1 MSRVQLPR
9 CTKLSNFY
17 SFWLQNKNI
26 PETCRVPFLPNK
38 NIPKCSVGWWGGGG
52 HFFFVILWFTFAF
65 KGPLER
71 IPEKIQSHVKITVKY
86 HRDKN
91 IPECCGIPKRMIQ
104 KGTKK

>member
-1 MSRVQLPR
+1 VLRTDGGVESVRRMEALAGRGVRDL
-9 CTKLSNFY
+9 
-17 SFWLQNKNI
+17 I
-26 PETCRVPFLPNK
+26 PPFAT
-38 NIPKCSVGWWGGGG
+38 
-52 HFFFVILWFTFAF
+52 FFFVILWFTFAF

-71 IPEKIQSHVKITVKY
+71 IPKKIQSHVKITVKY